1 MFRSFNEADFWK
13 EIEEKDF
20 LSLKVDTRIAMLTDP
35 TFSGHEVDDV
45 LDVLKKR
52 VPEIFEEE
60 VRLSY
65 EERLDDRSK
74 WDKPYFTKLT
84 FWFQENF
91 ALRRIPHIK
100 EVGRA
105 VYKDLLKPQENPK
118 NPPKAPA
125 QKQPP
130 KAGALFAGIAA
141 GIAALVL
148 IVLALVRLLGR

>member
-1 MFRSFNEADFWK
+1 MFHSFNEADFWK

-20 LSLKVDTRIAMLTDP
+20 LSLKVDTRSAMQTDP
-35 TFSGHEVDDV
+35 TFSGHEADDV
-45 LDVLKKR
+45 LAVLKER

-60 VRLSY
+60 ITLPY
-65 EERLDDRSK
+65 EERLDRSK

-91 ALRRIPHIK
+91 ALTRIPHIK
-100 EVGRA
+100 EVGKE
-105 VYKDLLKPQENPK
+105 VYKDLLKPQEKPRNPTT
-118 NPPKAPA
+118 APA

-130 KAGALFAGIAA
+130 KAGASLAVIAA

>member
-1 MFRSFNEADFWK
+1 MFHSFNEADFWK

-20 LSLKVDTRIAMLTDP
+20 LSLKVDTRSAMQTDP
-35 TFSGHEVDDV
+35 TFSGHEADDV
-45 LDVLKKR
+45 LAVLKER

-60 VRLSY
+60 ITLPY
-65 EERLDDRSK
+65 EERLDRSK

-91 ALRRIPHIK
+91 ALTRIPYIK
-100 EVGRA
+100 EVGKE
-105 VYKDLLKPQENPK
+105 VYKDLLKPREEPQNPTT
-118 NPPKAPA
+118 APA

-130 KAGALFAGIAA
+130 RARAHLAGIAA

-148 IVLALVRLLGR
+148 IVLALARLLGR